1 MGLRSTRWSVIA
13 IVGALAL
20 TVGACGGDD
29 DGGESAA
36 VRAARTRNR

>member
-13 IVGALAL
+13 IAGALAL

-29 DGGESAA
+29 DDGGVGGPEGD
-36 VRAARTRNR
+36 TRRR